1 MFELKIENIKGQIL
15 KLTQNE
21 SNYQVIEITGLEPP
35 QAVINTVKS
44 ANRDGSMFNTSFLA
58 ERNVVIT
65 VALTG
70 DVEKNRLKLY
80 DVFSTGDYCKVYYSN
95 YSRNIYCEGHVEAIE
110 TALFSQKQ
118 QVQISIIC
126 ENPYLYALNQIY
138 IDISKAFNNF
148 EFPFAI
154 EKAGTEIAIIN
165 ENRRAEIIN
174 SGETTGIEMTLYTN
188 TQNTVVSNPVIY
200 NAKTG
205 EFLKINTDIQY
216 GEVVVV
222 NTTKGKKSIKK
233 IINGLEQN
241 IINSLETGSTWHQ
254 LNSGHNVFD
263 YSSDT
268 GQTILHIEFAYNVV
282 YKGV

>member
-1 MFELKIENIKGQIL
+1 MFELKIENIKGQVL

-21 SNYQVIEITGLEPP
+21 SKYQVIEITGLEPP
-35 QAVINTVKS
+35 QAIINKVRA
-44 ANRDGSMFNTSFLA
+44 ANRDGSIFNSSFLE
-58 ERNVVIT
+58 ERNIVLT
-65 VALTG
+65 VLLAG
-70 DVEKNRLKLY
+70 EVEKNRLKLY
-80 DVFSTGDYCKVYYSN
+80 DILGTGEYCKIYYSN
-95 YSRNIYCEGHVEAIE
+95 DSRNVYCEGHVEAIE
-110 TALFSQKQ
+110 TDLFSQKQ
-118 QVQISIIC
+118 EIQISIIC
-126 ENPYLYALNQIY
+126 ENPYLYDLNQIY
-138 IDISKAFNNF
+138 VDISKAFNNF

-154 EKAGTEIAIIN
+154 EKAGREIAIIN
-165 ENRRAEIIN
+165 ENRHAEIIN
-174 SGETTGIEMTLYTN
+174 SGVTTGLEMTLYTPI
-188 TQNTVVSNPVIY
+188 QDAVVSNPVIY

-233 IINGLEQN
+233 IINGVEQN

-268 GQTILHIEFAYNVV
+268 GQTILHIDFMYNVV